1 MKMTEAKLRQIV
13 REEITSV
20 LLERCHSPDDG
31 KFEKCIKNRSIYS
44 QTKGS
49 KRYDSKYDG
58 RGVYRGR
65 KEDGS
70 PKLSSKYGSQGNE
83 DVSGG
88 RIVYNTGKELSNPRY
103 FVGDRYK
110 KKYLQE
116 IETALQAWLASQD
129 SNKEEPEV
137 LDEDDSCKQVRS
149 KAYQQGLNAALNF
162 IRNYEASKKGE

>member
-1 MKMTEAKLRQIV
+1 MRITESKLRRIV
-13 REEITSV
+13 REEISSV
-20 LLERCHSPDDG
+20 LLERCHSAEDG
-31 KFEKCIKNRSIYS
+31 RFQKCIKDKSIYS

-49 KRYDSKYDG
+49 QRYDSKYDG

-65 KEDGS
+65 KEDGT

-83 DVSGG
+83 EVSGG
-88 RIVYNTGKELSNPRY
+88 RIVYNTGKEIKNPRY

-129 SNKEEPEV
+129 SNKYEPEV
-137 LDEDDSCKQVRS
+137 LGEDDACKQVRA
-149 KAYQQGLNAALNF
+149 KAYQQGLNASLNF